1 MKKFIEFFRNYTDK
15 YHHQK
20 EEEIL
25 FPEMSKRNELLED
38 GVIKEMFEN
47 HEDFREMMRNIE
59 SEIDNNNV
67 DSAYKLFNEYSEA
80 LKDHIAVEDDEVF
93 QMAESLMS
101 DDEMD
106 NIYFRFLDN
115 DRELGDKEKSDM
127 EEWIK

>member
-1 MKKFIEFFRNYTDK
+1 
-15 YHHQK
+15 
-20 EEEIL
+20 
-25 FPEMSKRNELLED
+25 MSKRNELLED